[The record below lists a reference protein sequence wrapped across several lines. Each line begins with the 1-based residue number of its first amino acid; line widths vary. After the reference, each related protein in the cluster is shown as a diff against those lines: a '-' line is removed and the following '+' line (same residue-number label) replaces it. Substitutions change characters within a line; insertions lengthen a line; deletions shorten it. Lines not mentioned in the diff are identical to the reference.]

1 MSEKE
6 FKFNFANN
14 VEEAEHEHS
23 DSENEGEEEEY
34 EIPLHRKLTKEEKEK
49 LTQDA
54 ISSLPESL
62 QPKVSQLVQLRDQYA
77 SIKNNY
83 AKELFQLHLKYEKEF
98 LPLLDQRKQYV
109 KDGGIPSF
117 WKTVLL
123 RSELAEDIQE
133 RDIDSLNYLTNI
145 RYETFDRS
153 TESEQTADTAEN
165 EQKEKL
171 DRNQGFTLFF
181 EYSENPYFTNSVL
194 TKTFYYG
201 IDEDLEVVGKS
212 EGCVVNWKSDENN
225 LTVEVK
231 EKKQRHKSGKGVRKV
246 KRTVPCDS
254 FYNFFNTIEED
265 EDDDE
270 GATADLIEADIEMGL
285 FIKDN
290 IIPFAMDYYLGLQ
303 DKDFLDMCDAIEGLN
318 LGESDSKE
326 ENPGAQFIDRGR
338 ENTECKQQ

>member
-1 MSEKE
+1 ML
-6 FKFNFANN
+6 NIQ
-14 VEEAEHEHS
+14 
-23 DSENEGEEEEY
+23 Y

-133 RDIDSLNYLTNI
+133 RDFDSLNYLTNI

-153 TESEQTADTAEN
+153 TESEQTVDTAEN

-171 DRNQGFTLFF
+171 DRNQGITLFF
-181 EYSENPYFTNSVL
+181 ENSENPYFTNSVL

-201 IDEDLEVVGKS
+201 MDEDLEVVGKS

-225 LTVEVK
+225 LTVEIK

-265 EDDDE
+265 EDDEED
-270 GATADLIEADIEMGL
+270 ATADLIEADIEMGL

-303 DKDFLDMCDAIEGLN
+303 DKNFLDMCDAIEGLN

-326 ENPGAQFIDRGR
+326 ENSGAQFIDRGR